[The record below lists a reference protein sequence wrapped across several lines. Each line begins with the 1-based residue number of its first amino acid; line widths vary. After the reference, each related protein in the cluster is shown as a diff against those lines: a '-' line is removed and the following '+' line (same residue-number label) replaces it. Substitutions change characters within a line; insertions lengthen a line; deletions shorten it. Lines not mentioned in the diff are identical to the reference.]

1 MDAKKASQDIF
12 VPRTRYQLWPYI
24 LYQVTEAFGAELLGQ
39 TEKLETIGLKTLKL
53 PQITIDRKIDKIVLL
68 EDVEQEP
75 MSLPAEGGVVRFQE
89 VDADEASQ
97 DISSHGPIQLV
108 DHSQAQSF
116 VMGWAAFWEQTENG
130 FIGLQCTEVPQIAL
144 DRFVLQLLYTCQ
156 HKVTS

>member
-1 MDAKKASQDIF
+1 MKM
-12 VPRTRYQLWPYI
+12 
-24 LYQVTEAFGAELLGQ
+24 
-39 TEKLETIGLKTLKL
+39 
-53 PQITIDRKIDKIVLL
+53 DKIVLL

-116 VMGWAAFWEQTENG
+116 VMG
-130 FIGLQCTEVPQIAL
+130 
-144 DRFVLQLLYTCQ
+144 
-156 HKVTS
+156 